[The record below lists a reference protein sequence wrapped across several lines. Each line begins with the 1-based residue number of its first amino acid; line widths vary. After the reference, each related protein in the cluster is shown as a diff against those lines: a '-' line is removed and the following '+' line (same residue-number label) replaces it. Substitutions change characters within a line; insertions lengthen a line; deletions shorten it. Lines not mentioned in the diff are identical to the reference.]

1 MHWIAPT
8 ERDTASDTLEQRL
21 WAAADQFRAN
31 SGLTAAQYS
40 APVLG
45 LIFLRFAEA
54 RFAVRRAE
62 LEAESGKSRRGASR
76 LDDPAAY
83 HANNGLYLTPNARFD
98 HLLALPEGAAI
109 GQALNDAMADI
120 ERHNEQLA
128 GVLPRTPTSSS
139 PARCSKTC

>member
-8 ERDTASDTLEQRL
+8 ERDTATDTLEQRL

-54 RFAVRRAE
+54 RFALRRAE
-62 LEAESGKSRRGASR
+62 LERESGTRRRGASR

-83 HANNGLYLTPNARFD
+83 HAGNGLYLTPNARFD

-109 GQALNDAMADI
+109 GQALNDAD
-120 ERHNEQLA
+120 RKS
-128 GVLPRTPTSSS
+128 VV
-139 PARCSKTC
+139 